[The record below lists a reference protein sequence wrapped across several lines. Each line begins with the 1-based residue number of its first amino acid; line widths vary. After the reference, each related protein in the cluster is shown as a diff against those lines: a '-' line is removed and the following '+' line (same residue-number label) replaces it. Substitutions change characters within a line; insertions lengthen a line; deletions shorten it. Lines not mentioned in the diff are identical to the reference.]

1 MTTFS
6 ITNRSSGLCFGDFDG
21 RDADDAIDAMARD
34 AGYDSQADA
43 AATLGTTVAALRA
56 DLIVVEVTS

>member
-6 ITNRSSGLCFGDFDG
+6 ITNRSSGLCIGDYQG

-34 AGYDSQADA
+34 AGYDSQAA
-43 AATLGTTVAALRA
+43 AAAVLGTTVERLNRN
-56 DLIVVEVTS
+56 LIVVEVAS

>member
-6 ITNRSSGLCFGDFDG
+6 ITNRSSGLCIGDYQG
-21 RDADDAIDAMARD
+21 CDADEAIDAMARD

-43 AATLGTTVAALRA
+43 AAVLGTTVERLNR
-56 DLIVVEVTS
+56 DLLVVEVAS

>member
-6 ITNRSSGLCFGDFDG
+6 ITNRSSGLCIGDYQG
-21 RDADDAIDAMARD
+21 RDADEAIDAMARD

-43 AATLGTTVAALRA
+43 AAVLGTTVERLNR
-56 DLIVVEVTS
+56 DLLVVEVAS

>member
-6 ITNRSSGLCFGDFDG
+6 ITNRSSGLCIGDYQG

-43 AATLGTTVAALRA
+43 AAVLGTTVERLNRN
-56 DLIVVEVTS
+56 LIVVEVAS

>member
-34 AGYDSQADA
+34 AGYDSQVDA
-43 AATLGTTVAALRA
+43 AAVLGTTVAALRA
-56 DLIVVEVTS
+56 DLIVVEVAS